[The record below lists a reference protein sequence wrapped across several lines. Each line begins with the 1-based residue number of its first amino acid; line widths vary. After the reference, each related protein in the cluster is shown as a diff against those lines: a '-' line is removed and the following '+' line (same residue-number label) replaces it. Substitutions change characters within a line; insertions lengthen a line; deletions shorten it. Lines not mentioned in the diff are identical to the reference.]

1 MTFTMTP
8 QEAYWISK
16 AENGI
21 SDDGFKLWMVGGGV
35 GAVGAAVFFNPF
47 VGGLLALASFTK
59 SWEANELACNDLDA
73 IDKGILAHL
82 LEPRDFEDYL
92 EYRGPQNVLWEL
104 MEAQRRKLEIKP
116 AGRKFLKGHLG
127 QKTLIQQAKA
137 LVTPAQHSTPAPKP
151 QPVEAPHASPA
162 PITAQWEAVAPPF
175 LQKDESTGWQ
185 PADLPQPFIP
195 YLASQIHI
203 LIAATTGSGKTWV
216 LRNLCTHLAN
226 QGHLITIADPK
237 GSDWESLKPAA
248 RFMQSDNDYLKLFD
262 QINAELT
269 KRKGRLNQG
278 QPVGKHLWFVFDEW
292 MLAKGKLAWLEK
304 DEQKLITT
312 VFLDLIVAG
321 RELNMHMILVNQS
334 HLLGDISLSP
344 GKNTLSSG
352 LRDNICTL
360 ALGCKMT
367 KDHEGKPM
375 EGNAKTI
382 DNVLTDDALI
392 RAKTEREAAQSHH
405 TALRSQPEVNRTFA
419 VHASRLFVG
428 QTPELEI
435 PPLNTLGTFPESE
448 VAVAPETMSEVK
460 QLILAILEAK
470 GNTPMLASEIRQQ
483 SASLK
488 KLTTDQVAF
497 ALDRMAVDDGF
508 VVSDGE
514 SPARY
519 QIP

>member
-1 MTFTMTP
+1 MLPIQRLEQLLEDWGIEPKDVPTELGPFQWGQQP
-8 QEAYWISK
+8 QES
-16 AENGI
+16 
-21 SDDGFKLWMVGGGV
+21 SS
-35 GAVGAAVFFNPF
+35 AVEG
-47 VGGLLALASFTK
+47 T
-59 SWEANELACNDLDA
+59 D
-73 IDKGILAHL
+73 
-82 LEPRDFEDYL
+82 
-92 EYRGPQNVLWEL
+92 
-104 MEAQRRKLEIKP
+104 
-116 AGRKFLKGHLG
+116 
-127 QKTLIQQAKA
+127 
-137 LVTPAQHSTPAPKP
+137 
-151 QPVEAPHASPA
+151 QPTQPIEAPQGTPDMVTEPWEH
-162 PITAQWEAVAPPF
+162 IEAVAPPMEA
-175 LQKDESTGWQ
+175 ESTGWQ
-185 PADLPQPFIP
+185 PAELPQAFVP

-226 QGHLITIADPK
+226 HGHLITIADPK
-237 GSDWESLKPAA
+237 GSDWANLKPAA

-262 QINAELT
+262 QINTELT

-334 HLLGDISLSP
+334 HLLGDISFSP

-360 ALGCKMT
+360 ALGCKTT

-392 RAKTEREAAQSHH
+392 RAKSERESAQTYH
-405 TALRSQPEVNRTFA
+405 TALRRQSAVNRTFA

-435 PPLNTLGTFPESE
+435 PTLNTLGTFPE
-448 VAVAPETMSEVK
+448 VAVAVTPETMSEVK

-470 GNTPMLASEIRQQ
+470 GNPMLASEIRQQ
-483 SASLK
+483 STALK

-497 ALDRMAVDDGF
+497 TLDRMATDDGF
-508 VVSDGE
+508 VVSDGG

-519 QIP
+519 QIPNDVGHLANDVALPKGVPA